1 MIILFLLQALTK
13 RKTKSLYL
21 LNIPLYIINIPL
33 PPSSPSS
40 GHAFSLH
47 FPCALHPLQGDK
59 DDSGLLSAH
68 SPPTL
73 KSRPFTS
80 SPTRPVQ
87 LHNTACFDMQCI
99 LMGIFRAEMVLK
111 TVESQIW
118 VRLTHFILVGWFV
131 SLLRVHAVK
140 CVSREAQDVL
150 QSQHA
155 TVLPFTHLLSH
166 HRTVYMNFVF
176 SWPPLRCGL
185 MGRPPTAQTC

>member
-40 GHAFSLH
+40 GHTFSLH
-47 FPCALHPLQGDK
+47 FLCALHPLQGDK
-59 DDSGLLSAH
+59 DDSGLLSPH

-73 KSRPFTS
+73 QSRPFTS
-80 SPTRPVQ
+80 SPTQPAQ
-87 LHNTACFDMQCI
+87 LHSTTCFDMQCI

-118 VRLTHFILVGWFV
+118 VRLTHFILVSAFF
-131 SLLRVHAVK
+131 SLLRAHAIK
-140 CVSREAQDVL
+140 CVSREVQDVL
-150 QSQHA
+150 HSQH
-155 TVLPFTHLLSH
+155 TTILPFTHLLSH
-166 HRTVYMNFVF
+166 HHTVHMNFLF

-185 MGRPPTAQTC
+185 MG